1 MSPALR
7 LVGLPAQ
14 QSRQRIEAGDPMVM
28 QFDGEAADARSKVM
42 LQLEYDPQ
50 GFVKK
55 VGDAIGRDWPAR
67 FLLGFSKRFSR
78 VLGLR
83 IENNLLAS
91 IVAVSGAGS

>member
-28 QFDGEAADARSKVM
+28 QFDGEAADARSKVK

-55 VGDAIGRDWPAR
+55 VGDALGGTGRPDSFSAFPS
-67 FLLGFSKRFSR
+67 GFPVCWDSASKTIF
-78 VLGLR
+78 
-83 IENNLLAS
+83 
-91 IVAVSGAGS
+91 